1 MCKQFDGILGWM
13 FIAAAD
19 IAACLQFACIYLF
32 NYCYY
37 YCCWNT
43 FLSGA
48 VPVFVFF
55 ILHFFFFFHSLCTIS
70 KPSANLFAYNFNS
83 SHSFPTA
90 GKILNERDWKDC
102 DLFSTFRT
110 IYMNHF
116 IGGNK
121 SGRVNNNN
129 KFIRNE
135 ICTFTGISW
144 RKISCSQ

>member
-1 MCKQFDGILGWM
+1 MAFWVECSLLLLILLHVYSLHAYICSI
-13 FIAAAD
+13 IAIII
-19 IAACLQFACIYLF
+19 IAGETRFWVVQCRY
-32 NYCYY
+32 
-37 YCCWNT
+37 
-43 FLSGA
+43 SS
-48 VPVFVFF
+48 FF
-55 ILHFFFFFHSLCTIS
+55 ILHFFLFFFFQSLCTIS
-70 KPSANLFAYNFNS
+70 KPSANLFAYYFNG